1 MTTPRPVVFLDV
13 SLCGNVSSGFILI
26 YFSADASVV
35 LLISLF
41 PVLSVIVSS
50 THLLL
55 CRCICLNVCS
65 HTKKQR
71 IFTGVKEGRVVIE
84 LFKDIVP
91 KTSENFRCL
100 CTGER
105 GTGNAGSP
113 LHLKVFIRA

>member
-55 CRCICLNVCS
+55 CHLS
-65 HTKKQR
+65 
-71 IFTGVKEGRVVIE
+71 GVKEGRVVIE

-105 GTGNAGSP
+105 GTGNAGWP